1 MIYIFIIVCVCVYA
15 FVPDN
20 TMLGVSLEHINNA
33 YIYQFAHASWLH
45 LCINML
51 SLLLMF
57 NPIRRVYEERFGE
70 TNQLVFFAISYA
82 GSVLAALFCA
92 QDIPTVG
99 ASGIVFFLLGEL
111 LLLRPTLK
119 QLQGYIYVALAII
132 IQIIRGKS
140 NVALHIVAFVLGAL
154 WIIIRTLCKQ
164 YNERFNECSDNWDT
178 QGK

>member
-1 MIYIFIIVCVCVYA
+1 MIYLFIIVCICVYA
-15 FVPDN
+15 FMPDC
-20 TMLGVSLEHINNA
+20 TYMGVSIEHMNNA
-33 YIYQFAHASWLH
+33 YIYQFAHGSWLH
-45 LCINML
+45 LGINAL
-51 SLLLMF
+51 SLALMF
-57 NPIRRVYEERFGE
+57 NPIHKVYEDTFG
-70 TNQLVFFAISYA
+70 LCMSFKFFLFAYL

-111 LLLRPTLK
+111 LLLRPTLR

-154 WIIIRTLCKQ
+154 FIILQTLCKQ
-164 YNERFNECSDNWDT
+164 QHNKYDALDD
-178 QGK
+178 